1 MAANTITIKID
12 TIEKETWDA
21 ILALAGESGSV
32 SVLVD
37 DAETLDQ
44 LADASES
51 ILALAEKSTEL
62 LALLDDSG
70 GNSGEDTGT

>member
-1 MAANTITIKID
+1 MAANTVLVRVD
-12 TIEKETWDA
+12 MVEKDVWDK
-21 ILALAGESGSV
+21 LLELAGESGSV

-37 DAETLDQ
+37 DAETLGQ

-51 ILALAEKSTEL
+51 ILALAEKSAEL

-70 GNSGEDTGT
+70 DNTGT